1 MKVLLPGILTC
12 LLINV
17 SALRSANPTPSE
29 LFLRGYSVIPAPQK
43 VQLGAGE
50 VILDDSWGYKASHL
64 PANHIA
70 LRSLLCDM
78 EKWHAVEL
86 KKAGSKATKSILL
99 ETVGATVKSGAAA
112 AIDSQAYR
120 LTISPSSIRITGNS
134 DQGLF
139 YGVQTFLQLLQQDHR
154 GRLFLPAGEIED
166 WPATQLRFLHWD
178 TKHHQDRMETL
189 KRYLDWSARF
199 KINMIGFE
207 LEDKFEYPSH
217 PVIGAPGAFTTAELQ
232 EIVNYGLERFI
243 QVVPQVQA
251 PAHMA
256 YVLKHPEFAA
266 LRSDGS
272 NYQVCLCDPRSYDLI
287 FSMYDDLIKAT
298 RGIDYFFVSTD
309 EVYYAGICAKCS
321 RPYNPENRSLQW
333 AEFVR
338 QAHDFLEKRH
348 RRMLAWVEYPFLKQH
363 TTLLP
368 KDIIDGIL
376 GSDPE
381 ELQLELAHGMD
392 HLAYTPLQG
401 EELLFPNHFG
411 YLSPNGYVKGR
422 LEIARQEIAE
432 RVRTI
437 KPIGVFGAAWGDS
450 GLHNETFWLGW
461 ATVAQQG
468 WSSGRAPA
476 DQTVSDFMKI
486 YYGPSSSGVVEL
498 YELLEKQAQFF
509 DSSWDKV
516 VSRVRGAG
524 YGNSRGKG
532 VGTVRYDRALPA
544 PALPSL
550 PGLDFV
556 SSYQENYQLRVKEA
570 ASLLV
575 ENDRL
580 NRSLTQKMLEVSR
593 NRYNLEVFQSLA
605 QLTGHHERLLLGM
618 QSIEENLRRAREA
631 VLGANPW
638 GALDRLAQA
647 YRQGGDLVAE
657 RREIFKGLQ
666 QTWEKSQFPK
676 GREAGGRQFVHTLDD
691 VKDHFADRR
700 PDLSYMIAPE
710 ESIGLER
717 WMENLDQLAKSFME
731 IHKLPVRSLKDFY
744 QDQEHE

>member
-1 MKVLLPGILTC
+1 MRALLPGILAC
-12 LLINV
+12 LLLNV
-17 SALRSANPTPSE
+17 PALFSGNPLPSE
-29 LFLRGYSVIPAPQK
+29 LFLRGYSVIPTPQK
-43 VQLGAGE
+43 VQLRGE
-50 VILDDSWGYKASHL
+50 DMLLDDSWSYEASRL
-64 PANHIA
+64 QANHIA
-70 LRSLLCDM
+70 LRTLLRDLK
-78 EKWHAVEL
+78 ELHGIEL
-86 KKAGSKATKSILL
+86 KKAGPKAAKTILL
-99 ETVGATVKSGAAA
+99 ETAGETVKTGAAA
-112 AIDSQAYR
+112 AVDSQAYR
-120 LTISPSSIRITGNS
+120 LTISPTRIRITGND

-139 YGVQTFLQLLQQDHR
+139 YGVQTFLQLLKPDSR
-154 GRLFLPAGEIED
+154 GRLLLPVGEIED

-178 TKHHQDRMETL
+178 TKHHQDRLETL

-199 KINMIGFE
+199 KVNMIGFE

-217 PVIGAPGAFTTAELQ
+217 PVIGAPGAFTTEEMQ

-243 QVVPQVQA
+243 QVVPQVQS
-251 PAHMA
+251 PAHLA
-256 YVLKHPEFAA
+256 YVLKHPEFAD

-272 NYQVCLCDPRSYDLI
+272 NYQICLCDPRSYDLI

-321 RPYNPENRSLQW
+321 KPYNPENRSLQW
-333 AEFVR
+333 ADFAR
-338 QAHDFLEKRH
+338 RAHDFLKTRN

-411 YLSPNGYVKGR
+411 YLSPNGYVPGR
-422 LEIARQEIAE
+422 LEQACQEIGE
-432 RVRTI
+432 RIRSI
-437 KPIGVFGAAWGDS
+437 KPIGVYGAAWGDS
-450 GLHNETFWLGW
+450 GLHQETFWLGW

-468 WSSGRAPA
+468 WSSGRAPL
-476 DQTVSDFMKI
+476 DQTVADFMKV
-486 YYGPSSSGVVEL
+486 YYGPSASGMAEL
-498 YELLEKQAQFF
+498 YEQLEKQSQFF
-509 DSSWDKV
+509 DSSWDRV
-516 VSRVRGAG
+516 LSRVRGEG

-532 VGTVRYDRALPA
+532 VGTLRFDRTLPA

-556 SSYQENYQLRVKEA
+556 PAYQENYQSRLKEA
-570 ASLLV
+570 ASLLA

-580 NRSLTQKMLEVSR
+580 NRSLMQKMLEVSR
-593 NRYNLEVFQSLA
+593 NRYNLEVFLSLA
-605 QLTGHHERLLLGM
+605 LLTGHHERLLLGM
-618 QSIEENLRRAREA
+618 QSMEENLRRAREA
-631 VLGANPW
+631 VLDADPR
-638 GALDRLAQA
+638 GALSRLAQA
-647 YRQGGDLVAE
+647 YRKGGEIVAE
-657 RREIFKGLQ
+657 RKDIFRRLQ

-676 GREAGGRQFVHTLDD
+676 GREVGGRQFVHILDD

-710 ESIGLER
+710 ESLGLEL
-717 WMENLDQLAKSFME
+717 WMEKLDQLAKSFME
-731 IHKLPVRSLKDFY
+731 QHKLSIISLKDFR
-744 QDQEHE
+744 QESD